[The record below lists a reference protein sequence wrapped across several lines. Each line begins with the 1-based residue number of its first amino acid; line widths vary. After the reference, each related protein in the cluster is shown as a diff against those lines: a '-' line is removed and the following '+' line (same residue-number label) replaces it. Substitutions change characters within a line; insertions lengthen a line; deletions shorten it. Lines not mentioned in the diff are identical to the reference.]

1 MNEIENSDGNYHMIK
16 DQNDSPLNKS
26 SPTDMKE
33 ISSLENIQPAGI
45 VKYML
50 QKRSKYI
57 Y

>member
-57 Y
+57 